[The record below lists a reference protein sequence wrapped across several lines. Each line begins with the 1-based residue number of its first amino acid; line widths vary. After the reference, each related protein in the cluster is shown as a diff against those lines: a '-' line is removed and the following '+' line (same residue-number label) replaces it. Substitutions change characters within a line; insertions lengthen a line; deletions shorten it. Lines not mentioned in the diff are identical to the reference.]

1 MRGYRR
7 QVYAVCA
14 SLTAFPR
21 MTAKTRDRAACWLE
35 WAVTDSNRR
44 HPACKAG
51 ALPAELTALSYPLSL
66 RAPAGQVT
74 AARRPHQL
82 EAGLP
87 AGAPGSLFAL
97 GAWKPAAIVSF
108 WHMYAP
114 AFVLP

>member
-1 MRGYRR
+1 MRS
-7 QVYAVCA
+7 A
-14 SLTAFPR
+14 SSPR
-21 MTAKTRDRAACWLE
+21 MTAKIWLE

-51 ALPAELTALSYPLSL
+51 ALPAELTALSRPLSL

-87 AGAPGSLFAL
+87 AGAPGSLLAL

-114 AFVLP
+114 AFVAP